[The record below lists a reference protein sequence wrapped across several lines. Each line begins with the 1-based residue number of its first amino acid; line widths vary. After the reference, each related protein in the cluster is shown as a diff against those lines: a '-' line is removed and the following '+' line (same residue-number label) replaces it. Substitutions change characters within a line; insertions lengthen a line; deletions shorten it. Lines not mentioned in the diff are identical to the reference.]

1 MELKKK
7 SKDYIKRFKK
17 LFSNTTHSKDKTSF
31 NTVEVVVVIIIAIL
45 FGIIVG
51 CILTYGKGFVS
62 TVDDKYVKELIDTY
76 ETIVDNYYDDVNE
89 EDLVNAAIE
98 GMVTSL
104 GDAYSYYMNST
115 QTFNFNQRIDGS
127 YVGIGATISYSEAG
141 NYIIEIFENS
151 PAQEGG
157 LQLGDIILSV
167 DGTSVVG
174 YTLSELSPLLIGDEG
189 TKVKIKVQRDD
200 KQKTVTITRGIV
212 VIPSVGS
219 KLVEDQ
225 DKNIGYIS
233 IDNFAANTYSQ
244 FSKQLKEL
252 EKNNIDGLI
261 IDVRDNLGGH
271 LNQVNKI
278 LSLFLDKKTVL
289 YQVGTKND
297 TKKIYSSSNETRKY
311 DIVILINSSSAS
323 ASEILASSFQDN
335 YKNATIVGTQSYGKG
350 TIQNAIPLS
359 TGASLKYTSQR
370 WLTST
375 GVWLDGIGVTPDVV
389 VEQADDVYEV
399 TGKDDIQFQRALEIL
414 NN

>member
-7 SKDYIKRFKK
+7 SKDYIKRIKK
-17 LFSNTTHSKDKTSF
+17 LFSNTIHSKDKASF

-51 CILTYGKGFVS
+51 CILTYGKGFAS
-62 TVDDKYVKELIDTY
+62 TVDDKYVKELVDTY
-76 ETIVDNYYDDVNE
+76 ETIVDNYYDNVNE
-89 EDLVNAAIE
+89 EDLVNAAID

-104 GDAYSYYMNST
+104 GDVYSYYMDSM

-127 YVGIGATISYSEAG
+127 YVGIGATISYSETG
-141 NYIIEIFENS
+141 NYIIEILENS
-151 PAQEGG
+151 PAQKGG
-157 LQLGDIILSV
+157 LQLGDVILSV
-167 DGTSVVG
+167 DDTPVVG
-174 YTLSELSPLLIGDEG
+174 YTLSELSSLLIGDDG
-189 TKVKIKVQRDD
+189 TKVKIKVQRGD
-200 KQKTVTITRGIV
+200 KQKTVTITRGVV
-212 VIPSVGS
+212 VIPSVS
-219 KLVEDQ
+219 NKLVENN

-233 IDNFAANTYSQ
+233 IDTFAANTYSQ

-335 YKNATIVGTQSYGKG
+335 YKNATIVGIKSYGKG

-389 VEQADDVYEV
+389 VEQDGDVYEV
-399 TGKDDIQFQRALEIL
+399 TGKDDIQFQRALEIF